1 MEPTQVSKDF
11 INDVEFHYFTL
22 YPSEFVV
29 NNANPVNG
37 YISSDYK
44 LVRKNLNN
52 FKSGIEQSWPT
63 AIIQDLIYVSLIN
76 LHITEDSDIVLLCPP
91 ASSKESNTDRFE
103 KLSSSICNFINNQ
116 AFFYNKIKLHNAFTH
131 IEIINEKS
139 PKYTDEGELTKF
151 SKTTWNL
158 DKDLKFDSD
167 FFNGKRVILLDD
179 IVTTGQT
186 MVDFIDKLNQLGA
199 KPILC
204 LSLFYTPKVFGFPL
218 HVERKKVDKPIF
230 LISADLDKMRKK
242 QEPEQYAP

>member
-1 MEPTQVSKDF
+1 MEPTQISKDF

-29 NNANPVNG
+29 NYANPLDR

-52 FKSGIEQSWPT
+52 FKTGIEQSWPT
-63 AIIQDLIYVSLIN
+63 AIIQDLIYSN
-76 LHITEDSDIVLLCPP
+76 LTNLLSIDDSDIVLLCLP

-103 KLSSSICNFINNQ
+103 KLSSDICDFINNQ
-116 AFFYNKIKLHNAFTH
+116 AFFFNKIKLHNAFTH

-158 DKDLKFDSD
+158 DKDIKFDSD
-167 FFNGKRVILLDD
+167 FFKGKKVILLDD

-204 LSLFYTPKVFGFPL
+204 LSLFYTPKVFGLPL
-218 HVERKKVDKPIF
+218 HVERKKVNKPI
-230 LISADLDKMRKK
+230 LAIDSEL
-242 QEPEQYAP
+242 